1 MRVQLLQVV
10 IFSLSIC
17 ALAFPDDM
25 LYSPSMPATLSIPT
39 GGICGDDLKMLIVGS
54 VPKDGEDYPEIIVS
68 GPNGTEALHIK
79 IGVVED
85 VVWRW
90 AVLATAVGHAGA
102 EGDGTT
108 VDYDEPFVM
117 T

>member
-1 MRVQLLQVV
+1 MDKK
-10 IFSLSIC
+10 I
-17 ALAFPDDM
+17 M
-25 LYSPSMPATLSIPT
+25 
-39 GGICGDDLKMLIVGS
+39 IVGTIPANS
-54 VPKDGEDYPEIIVS
+54 KDYPEIMIA

-90 AVLATAVGHAGA
+90 AVLATEVGHAGA